1 MTIDHT
7 GHAASGCNSWELM
20 PVPPRQSCETP
31 VHLQP
36 VRWLTP
42 KEKNRSALVGL
53 TLCCEEPACGKE
65 WSGLTGGWR
74 ITPWGVFCDRCS
86 EAHE

>member
-1 MTIDHT
+1 MTHDHT
-7 GHAASGCNSWELM
+7 GHAASGCHSYELM

-42 KEKNRSALVGL
+42 KERNKSSLIGVVL
-53 TLCCEEPACGKE
+53 QCEECQKPWAA
-65 WSGLTGGWR
+65 LHGGWR
-74 ITPWGVFCDRCS
+74 IRPDGIYCDQCS
-86 EAHE
+86 EATE